1 MASGTGG
8 FDAKPVAGWAEEHAD
23 GHFAHHAR
31 VTRMRTRRVPKTKSS
46 LSEAVI
52 NKLIRSNCGGLSWP
66 EAALRRLM
74 SSSKEKT
81 LRHCAVDKRRPQHQ
95 GREKNYFSWG
105 KCFFDHWQ
113 VISLFHYSVWGVTNS
128 LSNPAS
134 TPGCAGRR
142 AQKPSPSDAP

>member
-31 VTRMRTRRVPKTKSS
+31 VTRMRTRRVPKMKSS
-46 LSEAVI
+46 LSVAAI

-74 SSSKEKT
+74 T
-81 LRHCAVDKRRPQHQ
+81 LTKAVLRLTSLTDKALETNTGEGLRSAVE
-95 GREKNYFSWG
+95 GFEGGKSWLKLLCNQPEIRG
-105 KCFFDHWQ
+105 
-113 VISLFHYSVWGVTNS
+113 
-128 LSNPAS
+128 
-134 TPGCAGRR
+134 
-142 AQKPSPSDAP
+142 